1 MSNENYSQL
10 SEEEIQQR
18 LSSIESD
25 RYALEK
31 ALERKRQDSKK
42 ELADEIREMIQG
54 RGYELS
60 EILQHLTPKRRGTRK
75 SESSRS
81 YTRYVDPANPE
92 NVYVRGVLPK
102 WMKEQMAARGLNPK
116 NKDDREAFKE
126 QYLEKSDD

>member
-10 SEEEIQQR
+10 SEDEIQQR
-18 LSSIESD
+18 LSSIETD

-42 ELADEIREMIQG
+42 ELAEEIRDMILS
-54 RGYELS
+54 RGYELA
-60 EILQHLTPKRRGTRK
+60 EILQHVGPKKRGARK
-75 SESSRS
+75 SKSGRS

-102 WMKEQMAARGLNPK
+102 WMKEQMAAQGLDPK